1 MKTYIVDTN
10 FLLRFLL
17 RDDPIQSPIA
27 HRYFADT
34 NNTLIL
40 SMVTLCEAV
49 WVMKKR
55 IKLRNPVIVTVLQG
69 LAKQSHIKFDRT
81 IFEIGIAFLQAGGD
95 FADGVIAYQVS
106 QFDHA
111 HLLTFDKDAQK
122 IAKNLTIAVEA
133 LAN

>member
-34 NNTLIL
+34 NNELIL

-81 IFEIGIAFLQAGGD
+81 VFEMGIAFLQAGGD

-106 QFDHA
+106 QFDQSS
-111 HLLTFDKDAQK
+111 LLTFDKEAQK
-122 IAKNLTIAVEA
+122 IAKNLIIAVET
-133 LAN
+133 LAD